1 MDVTRYLAG
10 SEENSETT
18 VRERFAPAFVP
29 QSNGMGDLFVHE
41 QQKPWTTKDT
51 KDHEGLRHGLF
62 NGNSDW
68 ESRWL

>member
-1 MDVTRYLAG
+1 
-10 SEENSETT
+10 
-18 VRERFAPAFVP
+18 
-29 QSNGMGDLFVHE
+29 MGDLFVHE